1 MLERTV
7 MVDSDII
14 QFVDKI
20 RNLNLNNYDK
30 RRMLKLFQVKGINK
44 KNKTMSFREFTLFV
58 KKSKARIVHLKLG
71 PKWNRLVFVDIDKE
85 V

>member
-1 MLERTV
+1 MTG
-7 MVDSDII
+7 SDII
-14 QFVDKI
+14 QFVNKI

-30 RRMLKLFQVKGINK
+30 KRMLKLFQVRGSNK
-44 KNKTMSFREFTLFV
+44 KNKTMSFREFTLFI

-71 PKWNRLVFVDIDKE
+71 PKWNRLVYVDIDKE